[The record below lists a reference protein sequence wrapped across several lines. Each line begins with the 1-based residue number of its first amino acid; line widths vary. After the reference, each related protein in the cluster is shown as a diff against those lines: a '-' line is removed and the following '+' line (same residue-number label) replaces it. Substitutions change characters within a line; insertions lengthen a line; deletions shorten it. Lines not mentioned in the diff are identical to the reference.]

1 MQLKTSYAAQVTA
14 MRKERDAAQKD
25 RDSALTELADMKAR
39 LAAASC
45 EIDMLKDSKRSM
57 EDEVRSVRSE
67 LTARSLSEADR
78 HAVNEREKLFAAMLG
93 DFSHVASQYLPSL
106 LAHPLSKNSEMEADR
121 STTSEVDSSTKKVG
135 ALL

>member
-14 MRKERDAAQKD
+14 MRKERDAAHKE
-25 RDSALTELADMKAR
+25 RESALAALADLKAL

-45 EIDMLKDSKRSM
+45 EIEMLKDSKRSM
-57 EDEVRSVRSE
+57 EDEVRTVRSE

-93 DFSHVASQYLPSL
+93 DFSQVASQYLPSL
-106 LAHPLSKNSEMEADR
+106 LAHPGSKNSVVESDR
-121 STTSEVDSSTKKVG
+121 PRSSEVDSGTSKVG
-135 ALL
+135 APL